1 MTSDAITPDA
11 MTSDATLSIENPALR
26 PRRSVLYMPGS
37 NARAME
43 KARTL
48 PADVLVFDL
57 EDAVAPE
64 QKDHARAQIRAALE
78 SGGYGGREL
87 VVRINGL
94 DTPWA
99 QDDLAAIAPAGP
111 QAILVPKVD
120 APGQVMRAG
129 QALTEAGAPPDTRV
143 WIMVETPLAVLD
155 IRNIAMTAIDSA
167 SRLAVMVMGVNDI
180 AKATRATIG
189 PGRANLQPVLLQ
201 CLLAARA
208 FGLDILDG
216 VFNDFADLEGLRAEG
231 TLARD
236 LGFDG
241 KTLIHPSQ
249 IAAAN
254 EIFAPAAADVA
265 AAQAIIAAFSQ
276 PENAGKGAISLDG
289 RMVERLHA
297 DMARRTLAMAEAIT
311 RLG

>member
-1 MTSDAITPDA
+1 MTSSNTPSLDQPSMELTA
-11 MTSDATLSIENPALR
+11 PQPPLR

-37 NARAME
+37 NARALE
-43 KARTL
+43 KAKTL
-48 PADVLVFDL
+48 PADAIVFDL

-64 QKDHARAQIRAALE
+64 QKAHARAQIRAALE
-78 SGGYGGREL
+78 GRGYGGREL
-87 VVRINGL
+87 IVRINGL

-111 QAILVPKVD
+111 HAILVPKVD

-129 QALTEAGAPPDTRV
+129 QALSEAGAPPETRV

-155 IRNIAMTAIDSA
+155 IRNIAMTAMDQSA
-167 SRLAVMVMGVNDI
+167 RLAVMVMGVNDI

-189 PGRANLQPVLLQ
+189 PGRASLQPVLLQ

-216 VFNDFADLEGLRAEG
+216 VFNDFADLDGLRAECA
-231 TLARD
+231 LARD

-254 EIFAPAAADVA
+254 EHFAPAAADVA
-265 AAQAIIAAFSQ
+265 RAQAIIAAFEQ

-297 DMARRTLAMAEAIT
+297 DIARRTLQMADAIGK
-311 RLG
+311 LS

>member
-1 MTSDAITPDA
+1 
-11 MTSDATLSIENPALR
+11 
-26 PRRSVLYMPGS
+26 MPGS

-43 KARTL
+43 KAKTL
-48 PADVLVFDL
+48 PADAVVFDL

-78 SGGYGGREL
+78 GGGYGGREL

-99 QDDLAAIAPAGP
+99 QDDIAAIAPAGP
-111 QAILVPKVD
+111 HAILVPKVD

-129 QALTEAGAPPDTRV
+129 QALSEAGAPPETKV

-155 IRNIAMTAIDSA
+155 IRNIAMTAVDSA
-167 SRLAVMVMGVNDI
+167 ARLAVMVMGVNDI
-180 AKATRATIG
+180 AKATRATV
-189 PGRANLQPVLLQ
+189 GRANLQPVLLQ

-216 VFNDFADLEGLRAEG
+216 VYNDFADLDGLRAECA
-231 TLARD
+231 LARD

-254 EIFAPAAADVA
+254 EVFAPAAADVA
-265 AAQAIIAAFSQ
+265 QAQAIIAAFDL

-297 DMARRTLAMAEAIT
+297 DIARRTLAMADAIAS
-311 RLG
+311 LS

>member
-1 MTSDAITPDA
+1 MTS
-11 MTSDATLSIENPALR
+11 SIPPSLQQPSMEPTAQQPPLR

-37 NARAME
+37 NARALE
-43 KARTL
+43 KAKTL
-48 PADVLVFDL
+48 PADAIVFDL
-57 EDAVAPE
+57 EDSVAPG
-64 QKDHARAQIRAALE
+64 QKEMARSQIRAALE
-78 SGGYGGREL
+78 NGGYGGREL
-87 VVRINGL
+87 IVRINGL

-99 QDDLAAIAPAGP
+99 QDDFAAIAPAGP
-111 QAILVPKVD
+111 HAVLVPKVN

-129 QALTEAGAPPDTRV
+129 QALTEAGAPAETRV
-143 WIMVETPLAVLD
+143 WIMIETPLAVLD
-155 IRNIAMTAIDSA
+155 IRNIAMTAVDQS

-189 PGRANLQPVLLQ
+189 PGRASLQPVLLQ

-216 VFNDFADLEGLRAEG
+216 VFNDFADLDGLSAECA
-231 TLARD
+231 LASD

-254 EIFAPAAADVA
+254 AYFSPAAADVA
-265 AAQAIIAAFSQ
+265 EARAIIAAFDL
-276 PENAGKGAISLDG
+276 PENASKGAISLDG

-297 DMARRTLAMAEAIT
+297 DIARRTLRMAAAIAA
-311 RLG
+311 LG